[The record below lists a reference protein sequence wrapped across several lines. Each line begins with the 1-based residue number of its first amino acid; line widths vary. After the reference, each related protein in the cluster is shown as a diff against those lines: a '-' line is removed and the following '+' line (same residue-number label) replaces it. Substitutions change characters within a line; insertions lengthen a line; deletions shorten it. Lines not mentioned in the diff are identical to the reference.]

1 MDVKELP
8 PRPSLE
14 QYRKQAKA
22 LLKGQKNGDADALER
37 MRQQHP
43 RVAKLT
49 ESELRSG
56 KFLLADAQLAVA
68 REHGFESWPRFAKHV
83 EALSRENS
91 STSKFESAVDAVITG
106 DTVTLERLLRENP
119 QLIRARSTRKHR
131 STLLLYVGANGV
143 ENYRQRSPK
152 NAVEIPEMLLK
163 AGADVNAVGEMYGGS
178 TTLGL
183 VATSI
188 HPLVAGVQEALIDTL
203 LAHGASFDGAVAP
216 DYTAGSI
223 VNACLANGRGRA
235 AAYLARR
242 GVRLDLEGAA
252 GVGQLDVVE
261 SFFDR
266 NGGLKAGA
274 TKEQMKSGF
283 NWACEYGWSRVVD
296 FLLQRGIDVGERHR
310 GETGLH
316 WAAHE
321 GHAEIVKLLLEHK
334 APVDVGDERWDGI
347 PLEWAL
353 HGWRDPSPESVS
365 DGHYQVVA
373 LLVAAGSTVSANWLA
388 SERVRADPGCLRR
401 LARRCLTNMR
411 SSCRC
416 VW

>member
-1 MDVKELP
+1 MDAKELP
-8 PRPSLE
+8 SRASLE

-22 LLKGQKNGDADALER
+22 LLKSQKNGDADALER
-37 MRQQHP
+37 MRQHHS
-43 RVAKLT
+43 RFAKLT
-49 ESELRSG
+49 DLELRSG
-56 KFLLADAQLAVA
+56 RILLADAQLVLA

-83 EALSRENS
+83 EALSRKSS
-91 STSKFESAVDAVITG
+91 STSKFELAVDAVVAG
-106 DTVTLERLLRENP
+106 DTAALERMLRESP
-119 QLIRARSTRKHR
+119 ELVRARSTRRHR

-143 ENYRQRSPK
+143 EDYRQRSPK
-152 NAVEIPEMLLK
+152 NAVEIAEVLLK

-183 VATSI
+183 VATSV

-203 LAHGASFDGAVAP
+203 LAHGASFEVAVAA

-235 AAYLARR
+235 AAQLAER
-242 GVRLDLEGAA
+242 GARLDLEGAA
-252 GVGQLDVVE
+252 GVGRMDVVR
-261 SFFDR
+261 SFFNED
-266 NGGLKAGA
+266 GSLKSGA

-283 NWACEYGWSRVVD
+283 NWACEFGWLRVVE

-334 APVDVGDERWDGI
+334 APVDVEDERWNGI

-365 DGHYQVVA
+365 DSHYQAVA

-388 SERVRADPGCLRR
+388 SERVRADPRMFAALR
-401 LARRCLTNMR
+401 TKT
-411 SSCRC
+411 SG
-416 VW
+416 

>member
-14 QYRKQAKA
+14 QYRKQAKT

-37 MRQQHP
+37 MRQHHP

-49 ESELRSG
+49 DSELCSG
-56 KFLLADAQLAVA
+56 KFFLADAQLAVA
-68 REHGFESWPRFAKHV
+68 REHGFESWPKFAKHV

-106 DTVTLERLLRENP
+106 DTVTLERLLREHP
-119 QLIRARSTRKHR
+119 QLIRARSTRRHW

-143 ENYRQRSPK
+143 EDYRQRSPK
-152 NAVEIPEMLLK
+152 NAVEIAEVLLK
-163 AGADVNAVGEMYGGS
+163 AGADVNAVGDMYGGS

-203 LAHGASFDGAVAP
+203 LAHGANFDGAVAP

-235 AAYLARR
+235 AAYLAKR
-242 GVRLDLEGAA
+242 GARLDLEGAA

-266 NGGLKAGA
+266 DGSLKAGA

-283 NWACEYGWSRVVD
+283 NWACEYGWPNVVD
-296 FLLQRGIDVGERHR
+296 FLLQRGIDVRERHR
-310 GETGLH
+310 GATGLH
-316 WAAHE
+316 YAAYGAHV
-321 GHAEIVKLLLEHK
+321 EIVKLLLERK
-334 APVDVGDERWDGI
+334 APVDVEDERWSGT
-347 PLEWAL
+347 PLAWAL
-353 HGWRDPSPESVS
+353 HSWLNPSPEIVR
-365 DGHYQVVA
+365 DGFYEVAA
-373 LLVAAGSTVSANWLA
+373 LLVAAGSTVEPEWLD
-388 SERVRADPGCLRR
+388 SETMRADPRMLSALGVVV
-401 LARRCLTNMR
+401 R
-411 SSCRC
+411 SKTVRA
-416 VW
+416 

>member
-388 SERVRADPGCLRR
+388 SERVRADPRMFAALG
-401 LARRCLTNMR
+401 TKV
-411 SSCRC
+411 SH
-416 VW
+416 